1 MAARGQEGRKRP
13 YQNAGAASANI
24 SLVIVMMVMVV
35 VMMMIVVVM
44 MVVMIIVMMVVV
56 VVMVVL
62 SNDHRLL
69 FDDAG
74 AFVLGSQNV
83 LCIRNGIQQLG
94 KRPGGLEHV
103 GFVYRRRGARL
114 RAAKESERR
123 GAAQESHDGLI
134 HDVSFPA

>member
-1 MAARGQEGRKRP
+1 
-13 YQNAGAASANI
+13 
-24 SLVIVMMVMVV
+24 MMVMVV

-44 MVVMIIVMMVVV
+44 IIVMIIVMMVVV

-69 FDDAG
+69 FGDAG

-94 KRPGGLEHV
+94 EGPGRLQDIDLV
-103 GFVYRRRGARL
+103 DRRRSGCL
-114 RAAKESERR
+114 SAAEESER
-123 GAAQESHDGLI
+123 
-134 HDVSFPA
+134 

>member
-62 SNDHRLL
+62 SNDHRPL
-69 FDDAG
+69 FGDAGDAG

-94 KRPGGLEHV
+94 K
-103 GFVYRRRGARL
+103 
-114 RAAKESERR
+114 
-123 GAAQESHDGLI
+123 
-134 HDVSFPA
+134 

>member
-13 YQNAGAASANI
+13 HQNAGAASANI
-24 SLVIVMMVMVV
+24 SLVIVMMVMVVVVV

-69 FDDAG
+69 FGDAG

-94 KRPGGLEHV
+94 E
-103 GFVYRRRGARL
+103 
-114 RAAKESERR
+114 
-123 GAAQESHDGLI
+123 
-134 HDVSFPA
+134 

>member
-1 MAARGQEGRKRP
+1 
-13 YQNAGAASANI
+13 
-24 SLVIVMMVMVV
+24 MMMMVV

-62 SNDHRLL
+62 SNDHGHL
-69 FDDAG
+69 FCEAG

-94 KRPGGLEHV
+94 K
-103 GFVYRRRGARL
+103 
-114 RAAKESERR
+114 
-123 GAAQESHDGLI
+123 
-134 HDVSFPA
+134 

>member
-1 MAARGQEGRKRP
+1 
-13 YQNAGAASANI
+13 
-24 SLVIVMMVMVV
+24 MMVMVMVMVMVMIV
-35 VMMMIVVVM
+35 VVMIVVVM

-69 FDDAG
+69 FGDAG

-94 KRPGGLEHV
+94 K
-103 GFVYRRRGARL
+103 
-114 RAAKESERR
+114 
-123 GAAQESHDGLI
+123 
-134 HDVSFPA
+134 